1 MKKVIIP
8 TGYMGTGSSAITDLI
23 SEFDGFDGSHG
34 HFEYVF
40 MHCPNGVF
48 DLEDKLLIGN
58 NAVRSDEALHSFYAT
73 MKQLY
78 DKKYWWVGHYNENI
92 SKSFLKIT
100 DDYLND
106 LIQYKPE
113 FYWYYQ
119 ENTNL
124 KMALKLA
131 VRKIV
136 KKLSLNKINLKK
148 PLLYD
153 QMWVSYLEPEEFYD
167 ITKRYLAKIFKEL
180 GLEEKNIILDQL
192 LLPFNLKRI
201 NSYFDNN
208 VEVFVVDRD
217 PRDMFVTN
225 KYVYPALNE
234 QVPYPIDAYEFCK
247 CYKALRKM
255 ESNVN
260 ENDTRIHRLHFE
272 DLIYNYDNSVD
283 KIKKILCNEKG
294 EVPLHLEKKKYFNP
308 DRSINNTQLFWDE
321 NGEYKEEYRDE
332 IKIIETNLAEYL
344 YEFPYKR
351 ISSNNGVF

>member
-1 MKKVIIP
+1 
-8 TGYMGTGSSAITDLI
+8 
-23 SEFDGFDGSHG
+23 
-34 HFEYVF
+34 
-40 MHCPNGVF
+40 
-48 DLEDKLLIGN
+48 
-58 NAVRSDEALHSFYAT
+58 
-73 MKQLY
+73 
-78 DKKYWWVGHYNENI
+78 
-92 SKSFLKIT
+92 
-100 DDYLND
+100 
-106 LIQYKPE
+106 
-113 FYWYYQ
+113 
-119 ENTNL
+119 
-124 KMALKLA
+124 
-131 VRKIV
+131 
-136 KKLSLNKINLKK
+136 
-148 PLLYD
+148 
-153 QMWVSYLEPEEFYD
+153 
-167 ITKRYLAKIFKEL
+167 
-180 GLEEKNIILDQL
+180 
-192 LLPFNLKRI
+192 
-201 NSYFDNN
+201 
-208 VEVFVVDRD
+208 
-217 PRDMFVTN
+217 MFVSN

-321 NGEYKEEYRDE
+321 NGECREEYRDE

>member
-1 MKKVIIP
+1 M
-8 TGYMGTGSSAITDLI
+8 
-23 SEFDGFDGSHG
+23 
-34 HFEYVF
+34 
-40 MHCPNGVF
+40 
-48 DLEDKLLIGN
+48 
-58 NAVRSDEALHSFYAT
+58 
-73 MKQLY
+73 
-78 DKKYWWVGHYNENI
+78 
-92 SKSFLKIT
+92 
-100 DDYLND
+100 
-106 LIQYKPE
+106 
-113 FYWYYQ
+113 
-119 ENTNL
+119 
-124 KMALKLA
+124 
-131 VRKIV
+131 
-136 KKLSLNKINLKK
+136 
-148 PLLYD
+148 
-153 QMWVSYLEPEEFYD
+153 
-167 ITKRYLAKIFKEL
+167 
-180 GLEEKNIILDQL
+180 
-192 LLPFNLKRI
+192 
-201 NSYFDNN
+201 
-208 VEVFVVDRD
+208 EVFVVDRD

-283 KIKKILCNEKG
+283 KIKKILYNEKG

-321 NGEYKEEYRDE
+321 NGECREEYRDE